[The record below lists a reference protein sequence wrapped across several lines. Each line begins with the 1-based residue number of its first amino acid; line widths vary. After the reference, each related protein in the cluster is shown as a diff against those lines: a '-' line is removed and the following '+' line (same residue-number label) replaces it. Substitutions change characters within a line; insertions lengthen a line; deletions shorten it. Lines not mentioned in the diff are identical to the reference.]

1 MHTTPDLPVPAGAT
15 ADPWFDMIN
24 GDPARALL
32 WSRHDTDK
40 IGVAV
45 DGWQTADGAGRPSEI
60 KFLYHSKRGPRR
72 GQPHDQ

>member
-1 MHTTPDLPVPAGAT
+1 
-15 ADPWFDMIN
+15 MIN

-60 KFLYHSKRGPRR
+60 EFYITQNAGRAEGSCTTSDTPVGIPLTSAYHS
-72 GQPHDQ
+72 